1 MNDSTNSSDAS
12 STTVQQLEGQSKF
25 PPETTTI
32 GMLGSGQ
39 LGRMFAFAAHRLGYR
54 VHVFSPESDSPAGQ
68 VADFETVADYED
80 IAALGEFARQIDVA
94 TLEFENIPV
103 ASLRILEQ
111 QVPVRP
117 GPGVLETTQ
126 DRLKEK
132 QALSQAGFP
141 VTEFREVCSLAE
153 LKSAFDS
160 DTATH
165 KFAAIL
171 KTASW
176 GYDGKGQSRI
186 QTADDLEPAWKTLQC
201 DRAILEAFVDFECEL
216 SVIAVRSVTG
226 EVACYDP
233 VRNEHHNH
241 ILSRSVSPSGLPP
254 EIVAEAK
261 QIATAIVDSL
271 SVIGV
276 MCVEMFLTKQNRLV
290 VNELA
295 PRPHNSGHL
304 TIEAHATS
312 QFEQQVRAVCGLPLG
327 ETRQVRPATM
337 SNLLGDLW
345 EQGQPD
351 FPKIMAMPDTQ
362 LHLYGKSAAR
372 NGRKMGHVTTLG
384 ESAKEAADKADRA
397 MEILRGKQSV
407 DRSENAGAP
416 NDRPQDRPS
425 TAKTVS

>member
-1 MNDSTNSSDAS
+1 MSDSSSSSNAS
-12 STTVQQLEGQSKF
+12 SANVKQPKGSHQF

-39 LGRMFAFAAHRLGYR
+39 LGRMFAFAAHRLGFR
-54 VHVFSPESDSPAGQ
+54 VHVFSPESASPAGRA
-68 VADFETVADYED
+68 ADFETVADYD
-80 IAALGEFARQIDVA
+80 DVAALGEFAKQIDVA

-111 QVPVRP
+111 HVPVRP

-132 QALSQAGFP
+132 QALSHAGFP
-141 VTEFREVCSLAE
+141 VTEFREICSLAE
-153 LKSAFDS
+153 LKSAFDG
-160 DTATH
+160 DT
-165 KFAAIL
+165 AAIL

-186 QTADDLEPAWKTLQC
+186 QTADDLEPAWETLQC

-241 ILSRSVSPSGLPP
+241 ILSRSVSPSGLP
-254 EIVAEAK
+254 EEVIEEAK

-271 SVIGV
+271 SVVGV
-276 MCVEMFLTKQNRLV
+276 MCVEMFLTRQNRLII
-290 VNELA
+290 NELA

-312 QFEQQVRAVCGLPLG
+312 QFEQQVRAVCGMPLG
-327 ETRQVRPATM
+327 DTRQVRPAAM
-337 SNLLGDLW
+337 SNLLGELW

-362 LHLYGKSAAR
+362 LHLYGKAAAR
-372 NGRKMGHVTTLG
+372 NGRKMGHLTTLG
-384 ESAKEAADKADRA
+384 ESVMEAAAKADQA
-397 MEILRGKQSV
+397 MKILRGNGV
-407 DRSENAGAP
+407 DGSENAGAP
-416 NDRPQDRPS
+416 NDRPQDRQS